1 MIAHQAVTNIAVTDI
16 AVTNVAVTAIAVTN
30 VAVTDIAVT
39 DIEAA
44 RDGDA
49 KALARLLCSQRRRV
63 VRYAERHCVVHDV
76 EDAVQ
81 ETLLIASR
89 QIGALRNVEAFNGW
103 LFRIVKRECDRFKRL
118 WRTHLFDY
126 SPEAAMQEPVYR
138 VSEDLRIDI
147 AAAIASLPAHYR
159 EVLLLRDVQE
169 LTVAEMATQLALTRE
184 AVKGRLHRARLLVRE
199 YLHP

>member
-1 MIAHQAVTNIAVTDI
+1 MNLTSSQL
-16 AVTNVAVTAIAVTN
+16 
-30 VAVTDIAVT
+30 

-44 RDGDA
+44 RAGDA
-49 KALARLLCSQRRRV
+49 LALSRLLCSERRRV
-63 VRYAERHCVVHDV
+63 VRYAERHCAVHDV

-89 QIGALRNVEAFNGW
+89 QIASLRAVEALNGW

-126 SPEAAMQEPVYR
+126 SPDAPMQQPVLQMT
-138 VSEDLRIDI
+138 EDLRIDI
-147 AAAIASLPAHYR
+147 AAAIESLPAHYR

-169 LTVAEMATQLALTRE
+169 LTIDEMAAQLQITRA
-184 AVKGRLHRARLLVRE
+184 AVKSRLHRARLLVRE
-199 YLHP
+199 YLDG